1 MCGGCV
7 RGGGPHGES
16 GFVHT
21 LFVGVVLFGSKVVT
35 SWNGTILD
43 TVPSSSLVTQMLV
56 TPVAVAVAVT
66 LFIVGDDEKLYMP
79 RLDGPK
85 GS

>member
-1 MCGGCV
+1 
-7 RGGGPHGES
+7 
-16 GFVHT
+16 
-21 LFVGVVLFGSKVVT
+21 
-35 SWNGTILD
+35 
-43 TVPSSSLVTQMLV
+43 
-56 TPVAVAVAVT
+56 VAVAVAVT

>member
-1 MCGGCV
+1 M
-7 RGGGPHGES
+7 
-16 GFVHT
+16 
-21 LFVGVVLFGSKVVT
+21 FGSKVVT

>member
-1 MCGGCV
+1 VCGGCV

-56 TPVAVAVAVT
+56 TPVAVAVT